1 MDSQDPR
8 PPQPIGAP
16 LRQEPAI
23 PALNPD
29 PNATTNATFNATPN
43 PGATR
48 NAEPPEGIAR
58 PVASMLRGAG
68 RAYHGR
74 GLKFRGF
81 GGTDAQ
87 IVPSGWLS
95 GPMPWVIAIMV
106 ALTVIAT
113 ATGLALHHMM
123 AAASG
128 DLAGG
133 VTVQVLEAE
142 PIARDRQSAAV
153 MAVLREA
160 PGVTEARQVPQ
171 EELDAMIAPWLGGDA
186 GQGHEGEAVP
196 VPAVIDAQLDGEVNP
211 GRLEALRAALHHVA
225 PGAEVDAQAS
235 WLGPV
240 FDAMQ
245 SLKILAFAMIAL
257 LAAAMSACVLLAT
270 RTALGTHRATI
281 EIVHHLGG
289 TDRQIARVFQR
300 AIGIDTGVGAL
311 AGVGAAL
318 VVIWFLGRRF
328 ARLGAGLVEGGALGW
343 GDWLVLG
350 AVPLLAIGLAVV
362 TARVSVLRWLARM
375 L

>member
-1 MDSQDPR
+1 MASQDPR

-16 LRQEPAI
+16 TGLSAPPQAIPVAPSAHEPAI
-23 PALNPD
+23 GP
-29 PNATTNATFNATPN
+29 
-43 PGATR
+43 TR
-48 NAEPPEGIAR
+48 GTVR
-58 PVASMLRGAG
+58 TDG
-68 RAYHGR
+68 GR
-74 GLKFRGF
+74 GLRFRGF
-81 GGTDAQ
+81 GGTDAE

-142 PIARDRQSAAV
+142 PDMRDRQTNAAL
-153 MAVLREA
+153 AVLREA
-160 PGVTEARQVPQ
+160 PGVIEVRQVPQ
-171 EELDAMIAPWLGGDA
+171 DELDAMIAPWLGG
-186 GQGHEGEAVP
+186 GLGGGSGGVPGTGGGNISSFGHDTEAVP
-196 VPAVIDAQLDGEVNP
+196 VPAVIDVQLDGEVSP
-211 GRLEALRAALHHVA
+211 GRLEALRAALRRSA
-225 PGAEVDAQAS
+225 PAAEVDAQSS

-300 AIGIDTGVGAL
+300 AIGIDAGVGAV

-328 ARLGAGLVEGGALGW
+328 ARLGAGLVQGGALGW
-343 GDWLVLG
+343 ADWLVLG
-350 AVPLLAIGLAVV
+350 MVPLMAVGLAVL
-362 TARVSVLRWLARM
+362 TARLSVLRWLARM